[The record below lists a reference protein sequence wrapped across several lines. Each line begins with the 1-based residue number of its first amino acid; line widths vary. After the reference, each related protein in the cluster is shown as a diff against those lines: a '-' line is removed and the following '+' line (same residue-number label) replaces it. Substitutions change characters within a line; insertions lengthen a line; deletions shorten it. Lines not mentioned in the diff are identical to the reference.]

1 MNSVLHD
8 VYFDMPMLET
18 ITDLARG
25 AETLRRRRYGVIEAA
40 DGHLR
45 RVTLRPFPKIVSIFE
60 PLLIGRWRHR
70 RVAGDRVRLYY
81 NQPRR
86 CSNFLT
92 LTYMESTRG
101 TRFGTVARAMAVLD
115 EIARLKGSD
124 ALLCDVTN
132 RRISEKLLSRWGW
145 APHCPARLHRNFI
158 KRFYENYPSLPEHLL
173 DQELGIDQ
181 HCQQ

>member
-1 MNSVLHD
+1 
-8 VYFDMPMLET
+8 MLET
-18 ITDLARG
+18 ITDLADG

-40 DGHLR
+40 DGRLCSVR
-45 RVTLRPFPKIVSIFE
+45 LRPFPKIVSIFE

-70 RVAGDRVRLYY
+70 HTHGDRVRLYY

-86 CSNFLT
+86 ISNFLV
-92 LTYMESTRG
+92 LKYMESTRDAS
-101 TRFGTVARAMAVLD
+101 FGTVVRAMAVLD

-145 APHCPARLHRNFI
+145 TPHCPARLHRNFI
-158 KRFYENYPSLPEHLL
+158 KRFYGSYQSPPKPSLGPELR
-173 DQELGIDQ
+173 IDQ
-181 HCQQ
+181 HCQH